1 MNSRKGRRAL
11 LISGLSGAAAAAA
24 LGAAIGKPATGPAA
38 RPSRETQ
45 WDQEVAARQVS
56 NCMNRYETY
65 LSQAYLEK
73 ALAEYALSTPDVQVD
88 VGFGLYYGP
97 ASVRRL
103 FLDLHGVM
111 LGDREKGTVKNG
123 ALYVDA
129 NTTPII
135 EVAEDLK
142 TAKGMWLCPEMGTK
156 KSKQGIW
163 EGSTGYIHR
172 CADFYN
178 ENGHWKIWHY
188 MVFHLS
194 NAPVGKSW
202 TDPEVVAMN
211 QVNQANAFPDFKPD
225 SPSAPGIGRPNS
237 WRPDHPTF
245 APPVP
250 VPYRTFSETFS
261 YGRNL

>member
-1 MNSRKGRRAL
+1 MQNRRRYWL
-11 LISGLSGAAAAAA
+11 LAGLGSAAA
-24 LGAAIGKPATGPAA
+24 LAAA
-38 RPSRETQ
+38 RVSQAAGADSPSRARRELA

-65 LSQAYLEK
+65 LSQSLIHE
-73 ALAEYALSTPDVQVD
+73 ALAEYALTQPDVQVD

-97 ASVRRL
+97 ESVRRL
-103 FLDLHGVM
+103 FLGLHGQM
-111 LGDREKGTVKNG
+111 LGDRDAGTQRNG

-156 KSKQGIW
+156 PDKNGSFQ
-163 EGSTGYIHR
+163 GSTGYIHR
-172 CADFYN
+172 CADFFN
-178 ENGHWKIWHY
+178 EGGRWKLWHY
-188 MVFHLS
+188 RVFHLT

-202 TDPEVVAMN
+202 TDPDVVDAN
-211 QVNQANAFPDFKPD
+211 SVNQADAFPKFHADR
-225 SPSAPGIGRPNS
+225 PSEPGTGRMWS
-237 WRPDHPTF
+237 WRPDRPTF

-250 VPYRTFSETFS
+250 VPYRTFSDTFS
-261 YGRNL
+261 YGRTL